1 MAITYSD
8 FLTQV
13 RNFTEVDSNVL
24 TDTIIGQFI
33 RNTELDIAGKV
44 DYDDTENMQHR
55 HLLQVKDI

>member
-1 MAITYSD
+1 MAISFSD

-33 RNTELDIAGKV
+33 RNIELDIAAKLI
-44 DYDDTENMQHR
+44 TMIQKICTSSF
-55 HLLQVKDI
+55 LQ